1 MSSPPVGPAPA
12 APGASAALDS
22 IGEAIELTRQR
33 LFPARLETWLTLG
46 FVAFLDQCGRTSSG
60 VPNIPAGGGGGGG
73 GGGTSGDALASSLL
87 ARAAWPPADWG
98 WVLGVGAGV
107 LLVVVLVVALVLWL
121 NSRGVFLYLDCVARG
136 RAEVTR
142 PWREHAARADSYF
155 LWSLGLA
162 LATLAVIGLL
172 VGLAI
177 PLVLALQRDGF
188 RVGPVVG
195 LVALAGG
202 LVGLVVLASLL
213 SLLLRDFVAPLQWRL
228 GLTCGQALPVGLRL
242 VGEQP
247 LAFLVYVLVKLA
259 FALLVGLLAVLAGC
273 LTCCLGFLPVV
284 SQTLLQPLFY
294 FERAW
299 SLLLLRRLGHDVF
312 AVAVEAA

>member
-1 MSSPPVGPAPA
+1 VQEEASAPA
-12 APGASAALDS
+12 ARPGASAALDA

-33 LFPARLETWLTLG
+33 LFPVRFETWLTLG
-46 FVAFLDQCGRTSSG
+46 FVAFLDQCGRTSGGFS
-60 VPNIPAGGGGGGG
+60 IPGNLGGDGAGSRR
-73 GGGTSGDALASSLL
+73 TEALVSPLL
-87 ARAAWPPADWG
+87 ARAEWPPADWG
-98 WVLGVGAGV
+98 WVAGV
-107 LLVVVLVVALVLWL
+107 ALGILVAILLVVALVLWL
-121 NSRGVFLYLDCVARG
+121 NSRGVFLYLDGVVRG

-162 LATLAVIGLL
+162 LATLAVIALL
-172 VGLAI
+172 VALAI
-177 PLVLALQRDGF
+177 PLVLALRRDGF
-188 RVGPVVG
+188 GVGPVVG

-202 LVGLVVLASLL
+202 LVGLILLASLL

-228 GLTCGQALPVGLRL
+228 GLSCGQALPLGLRL
-242 VGEQP
+242 VAEQP
-247 LAFLVYVLVKLA
+247 LTFLVYVLVKLA
-259 FALLVGLLAVLAGC
+259 FALLAGLLAVLVGC

-284 SQTLLQPLFY
+284 SQTLLQPLYY

-312 AVAVEAA
+312 AVAREPA